1 MSACDPVDTSHGL
14 QPLEPLAD
22 QDLPPYELTVAIRHA
37 VIQLG
42 DSADQLASDAKPL
55 PEDAEPTTDDTG
67 LRAPQAPRAACSLSR
82 RELGVALL
90 IAQGHTNQRISRTL
104 GISLNTV
111 KNHNKKILAKLGLR
125 SRTEVAIAVHRVPG
139 QCRGNRNGDA

>member
-1 MSACDPVDTSHGL
+1 M
-14 QPLEPLAD
+14 
-22 QDLPPYELTVAIRHA
+22 HA
-37 VIQLG
+37 VSQL
-42 DSADQLASDAKPL
+42 SNRSDQLDHPVAEPL
-55 PEDAEPTTDDTG
+55 PEDLPEDAVQPPDDTG
-67 LRAPQAPRAACSLSR
+67 LQAPQVARGLSR

-139 QCRGNRNGDA
+139 QCRGNRNSDA